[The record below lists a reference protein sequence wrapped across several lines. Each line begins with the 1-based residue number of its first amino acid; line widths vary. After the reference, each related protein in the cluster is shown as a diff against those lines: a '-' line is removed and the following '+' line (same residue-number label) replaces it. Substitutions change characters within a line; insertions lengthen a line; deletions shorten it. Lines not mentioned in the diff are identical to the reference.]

1 MADQHSIVPQDP
13 TAGGEGATPETA
25 SQAVPDQSR
34 AEPRFNFHV
43 DRFTAAEIAGW
54 VADTHDL
61 SRALTIEFLVDGIPI
76 GVAKADLVRADV
88 ERAGRGPRVCGF
100 SWTVPKAVAKAATQS
115 DRVIDVAVLGHG
127 GEREWLTSLTLRKDP
142 TITTSLGDAMRAT
155 LEAAVVASAVT
166 ALEGGALRPDKRE
179 PGRFPL
185 HERMF
190 SFEGARGDERRAISP
205 YLDFTHKRLRKDE
218 THPLDGSEAAKNAYL
233 RWYID
238 HYGGNRRPLR
248 VPLGADEIAYLNQ
261 PVPMVGMEFKIS
273 RASLSYAM
281 TLGAGAQLLPIVDRE
296 SYEAFLVWWC
306 TEQAPF
312 LHMEDCLVP
321 NFYIEALRRMPLNFM
336 GHAFAP
342 SAYMI
347 HRFNRDKRFHILDLH
362 SEADRILM
370 HVWMLLEGVTSPGTI
385 RFLPPKNVKALFE
398 GERGDTLFDRVLGSL
413 QGHGAGL
420 GEMLNADRFADLL
433 WQKGFDITR
442 GRFLFFDAKGNRF
455 EAARYPAATQPS
467 DERVKLQVIGPFE
480 KSSGLGQASRLS
492 AETIKRTRYN
502 ANYVNFGLDNPA
514 PVGMNNAVE
523 GTDAPKPAR
532 VNLVHLNGETVPI
545 ALAYMNDVF
554 NGAYNIGYFFW
565 ELSTPARTQ
574 FLSIGLLD
582 EIWVAT
588 EYGVDIYTSATDKP
602 VRSVGMAV
610 EPVPDPG
617 RSAARA
623 YIGERLPVGPDT
635 FVFMATFDSFS
646 FLERKNPHGLVD
658 AFCEAFGPDE
668 DVLLVLKTHNRD
680 FVADRHQA
688 MRWERIQEIAAAD
701 PRIVILN
708 ETMRYNDLMKL
719 KKGTDCYV
727 SLHRSEG
734 WGFGLIEA
742 MALGTPVLTTG
753 YSGNMDFTK
762 PDNAWLVDY
771 DLVEPR
777 SNEYIFVDRGQVWA
791 DPRRESA
798 IAQLRAVRSNTAER
812 ERRAANALAFVNE
825 NFSLD
830 AQARK
835 YEARLDEIMASLGEG

>member
-1 MADQHSIVPQDP
+1 MADEQTMDI
-13 TAGGEGATPETA
+13 ETA
-25 SQAVPDQSR
+25 EPDAPDVIQKIPS
-34 AEPRFNFHV
+34 PRFNFHV
-43 DRFTAAEIAGW
+43 DRFTSSEIAGW
-54 VADTHDL
+54 VADTHDM
-61 SRALTIEFLVDGIPI
+61 SRGLTVEFLVDGMAI

-88 ERAGRGPRVCGF
+88 ERSGRGPRVCGF
-100 SWTVPKAVAKAATQS
+100 SWSVPKAVSRAAAKSERQ
-115 DRVIDVAVLGHG
+115 IDVAVLGSG
-127 GEREWLTSLTLRKDP
+127 GEKEILASLTLRKDP
-142 TITTSLGDAMRAT
+142 TITTSISDAMRTT
-155 LEAAVVASAVT
+155 LDSAAVAVAVT
-166 ALEGGALRPDKRE
+166 ALETGSIRPDRRE
-179 PGRFPL
+179 PARYPL

-190 SFEGARGDERRAISP
+190 SFAGSRGGDERRAMSP

-248 VPLGADEIAYLNQ
+248 VPLGADEIAYLNH
-261 PVPMVGMEFKIS
+261 PVPMVGLEYKVS

-281 TLGAGAQLLPIVDRE
+281 TVGAGAKLLPIVDRE

-306 TEQAPF
+306 TEHAPG
-312 LHMEDCLVP
+312 LNMEDCLVP
-321 NFYIEALRRMPLNFM
+321 NYYVEALRRMPLNFM
-336 GHAFAP
+336 GHSFAP
-342 SAYMI
+342 SAFMM
-347 HRFNRDKRFHILDLH
+347 HRYNRDKRFQILDIH
-362 SEADRILM
+362 NEADRILM
-370 HVWMLLEGVTSPGTI
+370 HVWLLLEGVSAPGII
-385 RFLPPKNVKALFE
+385 RFLPAKNVKALLE
-398 GERGDTLFDRVLGSL
+398 GAPGETLFDRVLASLRSEGS
-413 QGHGAGL
+413 GIAD
-420 GEMLNADRFADLL
+420 MLNADRFVDLL
-433 WQKGFDITR
+433 WQLGFDITR

-455 EAARYPAATQPS
+455 EAARYPAASTPAS
-467 DERVKLQVIGPFE
+467 ERVGLQVIGPFE

-492 AETIKRTRYN
+492 AETIKRTRHK

-514 PVGMNNAVE
+514 PVGMNSAMD
-523 GTDAPKPAR
+523 GALPPQPAR
-532 VNLVHLNGETVPI
+532 VNLIHLNGETVPI

-588 EYGVDIYTSATDKP
+588 DYGVDIYTSATDKP
-602 VRSVGMAV
+602 VTSVGMAV

-617 RSAARA
+617 YAAARA
-623 YIGERLPVGPDT
+623 YLAERLPVGPNT

-646 FLERKNPHGLVD
+646 FLERKNPHGLVE

-688 MRWERIQEIAAAD
+688 MRWERIVEIAAED

-708 ETMRYNDLMKL
+708 ETMRYEDLMKL
-719 KKGTDCYV
+719 KRGVDCYV

-771 DLVEPR
+771 DLVEPAP
-777 SNEYIFVDRGQVWA
+777 NEYIFVDRGQVWA
-791 DPRRESA
+791 DPKRESA
-798 IAQLRAVRSNTAER
+798 VAQLRAVRSNDA
-812 ERRAANALAFVNE
+812 ERRARAERALAYVDE

-835 YEARLDEIMASLGEG
+835 YEARLDAIMASLDKA